1 MARSSASP
9 GPVKGAF
16 SVFTT
21 ANPPVPVTGLTGAAF
36 TLLTSNNLVDT
47 SGVTV
52 PTITEI
58 GNGRYGY
65 TVTLDAGYWH
75 IAIRH
80 ATYNPR
86 GWEDEFD
93 VE

>member
-1 MARSSASP
+1 MRSSQSAGVVMGS
-9 GPVKGAF
+9 F

-21 ANPPVPVTGLTGAAF
+21 ANPPVPVTGLGQGDF
-36 TLLTSNNLVDT
+36 TILTSKDLVDT
-47 SGVTV
+47 SGS
-52 PTITEI
+52 TIPQISEI

-65 TVTLDAGYWH
+65 TVTLAAGYWH
-75 IAIRH
+75 LAFRH

-86 GWEDEFD
+86 GWEDEYD

>member
-1 MARSSASP
+1 MARSAQSP
-9 GPVKGAF
+9 GAVSGAF

-21 ANPPVPVTGLTGAAF
+21 ANPPVAVTGLGQGDF
-36 TLLTSNNLVDT
+36 MLLTSKNLVDT
-47 SGVTV
+47 SSTTI
-52 PTITEI
+52 PSITEI

-80 ATYNPR
+80 ATYNAR